1 MNTVLDIF
9 QTKITNSGDTIPIL
23 YYDQNELLG
32 KCVYERCEMM
42 GKTKKFKRIVHLLTS
57 TKMEEVIEELYSRG
71 KISGPNDLQK
81 MNYEIKVHSRELLEN
96 YLGD

>member
-9 QTKITNSGDTIPIL
+9 QTKITNSGDTITIL

-32 KCVYERCEMM
+32 KCVYERCEMT
-42 GKTKKFKRIVHLLTS
+42 GKTKKFKRIVHLLTA

>member
-9 QTKITNSGDTIPIL
+9 QTKITNSGDTITIL

-32 KCVYERCEMM
+32 KCVYERWEMI
-42 GKTKKFKRIVHLLTS
+42 GKTKKFKRIVHLLTA
-57 TKMEEVIEELYSRG
+57 TKMEEVIEELYNRG